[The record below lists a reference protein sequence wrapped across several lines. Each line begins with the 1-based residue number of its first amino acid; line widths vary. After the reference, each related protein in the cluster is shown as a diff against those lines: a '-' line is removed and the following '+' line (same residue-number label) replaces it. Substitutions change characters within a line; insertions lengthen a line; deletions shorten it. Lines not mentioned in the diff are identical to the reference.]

1 MSSREPL
8 RFEAIDVLIGQ
19 ALEAQTRDA
28 RPSPN
33 VWRQIRHCAKAW
45 AIRHYLNRSLDL
57 RSVAI
62 RLSLDEVFSSRHA
75 YVNPLDPWRRDPWT
89 VGFLDFGGL
98 ALRFGW

>member
-1 MSSREPL
+1 MSSRESL

-19 ALEAQTRDA
+19 ALEAQTEDA
-28 RPSPN
+28 RPSPD
-33 VWRQIRHCAKAW
+33 VWRQIRHRAKAW

-62 RLSLDEVFSSRHA
+62 RLSLDEVFSPRQVYA
-75 YVNPLDPWRRDPWT
+75 GNVDLWRRDPWT

-98 ALRFGW
+98 VFRFGW